1 MSGTPETL
9 TKVIEVLWRMSP
21 PGPNNL
27 LSAPQFIRIRDL
39 LMSLYANAGEKD
51 RLGKDRL
58 GIALAN
64 ALRGLG
70 LPCRLPPALAHLS
83 LSAEEAAS
91 RLDIAFRQT
100 QGLRRFLCP
109 LDMADRVPAL
119 RFGPNAIP
127 AVQRRGA

>member
-1 MSGTPETL
+1 
-9 TKVIEVLWRMSP
+9 MSP

-39 LMSLYANAGEKD
+39 CMSLYANAGEKD

-70 LPCRLPPALAHLS
+70 LPCPGCFSRARSSLAIGRRS
-83 LSAEEAAS
+83 GVAAGHS
-91 RLDIAFRQT
+91 VSTDPRASSIF
-100 QGLRRFLCP
+100 
-109 LDMADRVPAL
+109 VPA
-119 RFGPNAIP
+119 RYG
-127 AVQRRGA
+127 RSGAGTSVWS